1 MAVER
6 RYRDRS
12 MASDHF
18 VPEAMLFLDF
28 PPRHAVPS
36 RSTSGGKP
44 VKKQLA
50 ELGAEKGIVRRSG
63 KAVIFSTQANL

>member
-1 MAVER
+1 
-6 RYRDRS
+6 
-12 MASDHF
+12 
-18 VPEAMLFLDF
+18 MLSLDF